1 MAVNPLPSVNIKMTP
16 ILLVSLLGF
25 IFGTRLLLY
34 QTKDASQLSQA
45 FISTDEFLIWMFLVA
60 AGCVLMFAAPF
71 ILAMDIRPLWKFAR
85 GETLDLL
92 LSMFLVALLF
102 AIPTLFSPTTAT
114 SGIEFPLQYH
124 RQKMMVL
131 YLLMF
136 FMLLLPC
143 ALGFWLLR
151 RALAVEFRSIDPSS
165 AVIEAY
171 MRYRERLQRFLLILG
186 LGVTILTLATGALRK
201 AVIAVGIA
209 SPDTFPVN
217 FVLIYGGYFTLLLA
231 ILYLP
236 AYSALL
242 EAGRRV
248 RDAYCPFPE
257 ADSPDWDKTLAKR
270 KTLEE
275 TLLLTHSFQQN
286 LSAGVTILAP
296 LLSGA
301 LSVLRD

>member
-1 MAVNPLPSVNIKMTP
+1 MV
-16 ILLVSLLGF
+16 
-25 IFGTRLLLY
+25 LLLY
-34 QTKDASQLSQA
+34 QADASDESKA
-45 FISTDEFLIWMFLVA
+45 FISTDEFLIWVFMVA
-60 AGCVLMFAAPF
+60 AGCVLMFVAPF

-85 GETLDLL
+85 GETIDLL
-92 LSMFLVALLF
+92 LSMFLMAVLF
-102 AIPTLFSPTTAT
+102 AIPTMYSPTTAT

-124 RQKMMVL
+124 HQKITIL

-136 FMLLLPC
+136 FTLLLPS

-151 RALAVEFRSIDPSS
+151 RGLTVEFRSIDPSS
-165 AVIEAY
+165 AIIEEY
-171 MRYRERLQRFLLILG
+171 MSYRERLQRFLLILG
-186 LGVTILTLATGALRK
+186 LGVTLLTLATGALRK
-201 AVIAVGIA
+201 ALIAVGAA

-248 RDAYCPFPE
+248 RDAYCPIPE
-257 ADSPDWDKTLAKR
+257 PASPDWDKTLAKR
-270 KTLEE
+270 KVLEE
-275 TLLLTHSFQQN
+275 TLMLTHSFQQN

-296 LLSGA
+296 LLTGA